1 VVQPARHRPD
11 GRALPGRPGSRALRR
26 LLRCSENKWTYR
38 DIEHARAVVGFV
50 PEDRA
55 EDHRPR

>member
-1 VVQPARHRPD
+1 VT
-11 GRALPGRPGSRALRR
+11 
-26 LLRCSENKWTYR
+26 SENKWTYR

-55 EDHRPR
+55 EDHRGRP